1 MVGNSVDVVSVLD
14 SVGCSVEVSPGWV
27 VSSMKFVVVSISV
40 EVGSSV
46 ALAVV
51 VSSSST
57 FVVDDWSVDASSS
70 STPTVV
76 ESSTCKSAG
85 EGDGAGEGGGEGA
98 PWNCGYVSA
107 SSPSCGGFGR
117 SPFTTSRK
125 ESDEGESPSD

>member
-14 SVGCSVEVSPGWV
+14 SVGCSVEVS
-27 VSSMKFVVVSISV
+27 SMNFVVVSISASV
-40 EVGSSV
+40 EVGGSV

-57 FVVDDWSVDASSS
+57 SVVDDWSVDVSSS

-85 EGDGAGEGGGEGA
+85 EGDGGGDGGGGEGA

-107 SSPSCGGFGR
+107 SSPSCGGFGL